1 MGAYLECATV
11 EGFHE
16 VLRLA
21 AENGPVKMEAFWPAD
36 NLTVEKCFGFV

>member
-1 MGAYLECATV
+1 MVPYLECATV

-21 AENGPVKMEAFWPAD
+21 AENGPVKIEAFWPAD
-36 NLTVEKCFGFV
+36 NLTVGKRFGFV